1 MGRLRQSEYIVTG
14 QNSLM
19 NSKSI
24 PIGESKP
31 LMEEKGLEIGS
42 LKEMEAKFPTLKDLE
57 NYEDIGVQKS

>member
-1 MGRLRQSEYIVTG
+1 MTG
-14 QNSLM
+14 QNSLI

-24 PIGESKP
+24 SIGESIP

-57 NYEDIGVQKS
+57 NYEDIGEQKS